1 MQRFVAPH
9 CTILIDWRRPNLRA
23 VYWNGKQGGCRGSAA
38 KEQAA
43 QAEIKRQQ
51 AEEAAKRAAAEAAKK
66 KEEAAEAAPEAAKN
80 ALQEALEAESKK
92 RMLDEQFDKSNQ
104 LMKELMARRAN
115 LEAQEKE
122 FKLGAD
128 ESTITRTT
136 LLHKGGHLNWK
147 TCALNWYIS

>member
-9 CTILIDWRRPNLRA
+9 CTILTGGDQICVHGILELVSRAAAEAQLR
-23 VYWNGKQGGCRGSAA
+23 

-43 QAEIKRQQ
+43 QAKIKRQQ

-66 KEEAAEAAPEAAKN
+66 KEEAAKRAAAEAAKKK

-122 FKLGAD
+122 FKKARMNPPSPGP
-128 ESTITRTT
+128 
-136 LLHKGGHLNWK
+136 LLQRASNSLRKG
-147 TCALNWYIS
+147 